1 MKIVLDLDG
10 IAKYYSL
17 PQEQLDRMRNLMP
30 GHEFVRFQESSD
42 YQYADVWVCW
52 SIKPE
57 TFAQLTN
64 LKLVIY
70 ATDGMGKHR
79 LYPEIVNSPVN
90 VCNSRGCRSQAI
102 AEHTFMLIL
111 ACAKKLRNMIESV
124 DKEGWWGLK
133 VVNQERKPFTLEG
146 KTIGILGLG
155 EIGSRV
161 AKIAKNGFGMRVI
174 GLRRTPKPTQHVDQ
188 VYGMDGLKTMLSE
201 SDIVVVALPDTDET
215 SNLLDDEMIY
225 CMKDKAM
232 LVNVSRGNVIR
243 TQSLIN
249 AITDGKISS
258 AGLDVFE
265 TEPLPVDSPLR
276 SMEEV
281 VLTPHAAGSSADF
294 WPCFANVVAKNIENL
309 ESGKP
314 LVNAVDKKLGY

>member
-1 MKIVLDLDG
+1 MKIVFDLDG
-10 IAKYYSL
+10 IAKYYSF
-17 PQEQLDRMRNLMP
+17 PEQYFQQLKKDFPNHNLCRLS
-30 GHEFVRFQESSD
+30 ECAD
-42 YQYADVWVCW
+42 INDADVWVCW

-64 LKLVIY
+64 PKLIVY

-79 LYPEIVNSPVN
+79 LYPEIINSTIK

-111 ACAKKLRNMIESV
+111 ACAKKLRKMIESV

-161 AKIAKNGFGMRVI
+161 AKIAKNGFGMKVA
-174 GLRRTPKPTQHVDQ
+174 GLRRIPKPTQNVDQ
-188 VYGMDGLKTMLSE
+188 VFGLDGLKSMLSI

-215 SNLLDDEMIY
+215 SNLLDDEVISH
-225 CMKDKAM
+225 MKNQAI
-232 LVNVSRGNVIR
+232 LINVSRGNIIS
-243 TQSLIN
+243 TQSLIR
-249 AITDGKISS
+249 AIENGKISS
-258 AGLDVFE
+258 AGLDVFD
-265 TEPLPVDSPLR
+265 TEPLPFDSPLR
-276 SMEEV
+276 NIEEI

-294 WPCFANVVAKNIENL
+294 WPCFTQVIAKNIKNL
-309 ESGKP
+309 ESGDS
-314 LVNAVDKKLGY
+314 LFNIVDKFLGY